1 MTSRAW
7 IAAGLFC
14 SLVLAL
20 NAVAAARARAQE
32 NESEEAQDPNTATER
47 ARLHFRNGVDFY
59 RERNYRAA
67 LIEFKRAYKASPHY
81 KLLYNLGQASLELQE
96 DASAIE
102 YFTNYL
108 REGADEL
115 GAERKKEVEQDIIR
129 LQARLCHVTITVN
142 QPGAEIYIDDGLIGT
157 SPLPEP
163 VKLSVGRRRIVAL
176 KSGFI
181 TAERTLDVA
190 AGDHL
195 SVELELKDRSQ
206 DLAKLQLV
214 ASAAAARHSDSSL
227 SAAAWSGI
235 ATAVVGAGAVT
246 MSVLTAL
253 AQSNYDTESKQKT
266 SAARLQDIRDDAKAK
281 ALAADIAWGATIVGA
296 GITTV
301 LLIANS
307 GSDEAPSQN
316 KQGIKVD
323 LGAGSLHL
331 RGSF

>member
-1 MTSRAW
+1 MTSRAFLAPW
-7 IAAGLFC
+7 LFC
-14 SLVLAL
+14 GFLLAL
-20 NAVAAARARAQE
+20 QAVSGPRVRAQE
-32 NESEEAQDPNTATER
+32 NEGEEAQDPDTATER

-96 DASAIE
+96 DAAAIE
-102 YFTNYL
+102 YFSNYL

-115 GAERKKEVEQDIIR
+115 SAERKKEVEQDVIR
-129 LQARLCHVTITVN
+129 LQARLSHVTITVN
-142 QPGAEIYIDDGLIGT
+142 QPGAEIYIDDGMVGT
-157 SPLPEP
+157 SPLAEP
-163 VKLSVGRRRIVAL
+163 IKLSVGRRRIVAM

-195 SVELELKDRSQ
+195 TVELELKDRSQ
-206 DLAKLQLV
+206 DLAKFQ
-214 ASAAAARHSDSSL
+214 AAANAAARKGDGSL

-235 ATAVVGAGAVT
+235 ATAVVGAGAIT

-253 AQSNYDTESKQKT
+253 AQSDYDNESKQKT
-266 SAARLQDIRDDAKAK
+266 SAERLKDIRDDAKVK

-307 GSDEAPSQN
+307 GSDEAPKN
-316 KQGIKVD
+316 QGIKVD

-331 RGSF
+331 RGTF